1 MRSFVPHFLFVVA
14 ALLTASCGREP
25 VRTYR
30 VAKEETAAM
39 PQATSAGGVTS
50 VASGVTW
57 ESPAGWEPRA
67 PTSVR
72 IGNYAIPNSAGEP
85 ADFAITSF
93 PGDVGGD
100 LANVNRWRNQIG
112 MPPIGAEE
120 LPGALKTITAPAGNF
135 LVVNFMNPE
144 MGVRVIAAIFKQP
157 DKTWFFKLA
166 GPDAVVAAQE
176 TALLGLL
183 QTVRFGA
190 EFTPPGGAS
199 VASAPMSG
207 NTNDLPPG
215 HPPISGMP
223 AGGMP
228 AATSPS
234 PAPAASQAGT
244 LLIRWSAP
252 DHWIAKELSQFRK
265 ASYDVHGTGGVA
277 DFSVISLA
285 GAAGGLHDNV
295 NRWRGQIGLD
305 PQDAAAIDATVRHMD
320 SAGLHLDVV
329 EFASTGADAQRVIA
343 ALLTV
348 SGETWFFKLTGP
360 DAVVAAERESFIQ
373 FIRTVRLR

>member
-1 MRSFVPHFLFVVA
+1 MRSFVPHILLLATV
-14 ALLTASCGREP
+14 LLTASCGKEP

-30 VAKEETAAM
+30 VAKENTAAM
-39 PQATSAGGVTS
+39 PQPAPGGGLTS

-57 ESPAGWEPRA
+57 ESPAGWDARA

-72 IGNYAIPNSAGEP
+72 IGNYAIPNPAGEP

-120 LPGALKTITAPAGNF
+120 LPGVLNSITAPAGDF

-144 MGVRVIAAIFKQP
+144 MSVRVIAAIFKQP

-190 EFTPPGGAS
+190 EFTPPGGAA

-215 HPPISGMP
+215 HPPIAGMP
-223 AGGMP
+223 SGMP
-228 AATSPS
+228 AATSSSPS
-234 PAPAASQAGT
+234 PAASQAGA
-244 LLIRWSAP
+244 LPIRWAAP
-252 DHWIAKELSQFRK
+252 DHWIAKELSQLRK

-277 DFSVISLA
+277 DFSLISLS
-285 GAAGGLHDNV
+285 GTAGGLHENV

-320 SAGLHLDVV
+320 SAGLHFDVV
-329 EFASTGADAQRVIA
+329 EFASTGADAQRVIG
-343 ALLTV
+343 ALLPV
-348 SGETWFFKLTGP
+348 AGETWFFKLTGP
-360 DAVVAAERESFIQ
+360 EAVVAAERESFIR
-373 FIRTVRLR
+373 FIRTVRIR